1 MWCKTWG
8 GDGSTPE
15 EQETALV
22 KLTSIRGV
30 DQLAG
35 RSEYVEKNWFGE
47 PGYTYAGFP
56 TQSGS
61 GSAYQVLTSLGLGQQ
76 CSDPD
81 GAKAF
86 FEFCFSYSQDG
97 ALPADFKRLQAELAA
112 YQSADP
118 DSGAETVSEA
128 DAAQF
133 NDLLDGITVLAGLD
147 GQLTGI
153 IQEEAAGYFAGS
165 MTVEQA
171 ARNIQSRA
179 RIYLQERRRA

>member
-1 MWCKTWG
+1 M
-8 GDGSTPE
+8 
-15 EQETALV
+15 L
-22 KLTSIRGV
+22 
-30 DQLAG
+30 
-35 RSEYVEKNWFGE
+35 
-47 PGYTYAGFP
+47 
-56 TQSGS
+56 
-61 GSAYQVLTSLGLGQQ
+61 
-76 CSDPD
+76 PD

-86 FEFCFSYSQDG
+86 LEFCFSYSQDG

-118 DSGAETVSEA
+118 DSRAETVSEA

-165 MTVEQA
+165 MTAEQA